1 MSMYLALFIVL
12 GFFAIGD
19 ILGVATKAKLS
30 SVFVALMLFM
40 ICFMTGLIPG
50 DIIDQANLTGV
61 SKMAS
66 AFIVFNM
73 GTSVNLDEMKREW
86 KVVVMSIVAMGI
98 AIVSVLCVIPI
109 IGKQAAIV
117 SIPIVN
123 GGLVATNIMTSG
135 ALEKGFTMAAAL
147 GTVVFAVQKFVGTI
161 PASRFGLSEA
171 RILVKNYRDAQAQGI
186 DLMAKEMAE
195 ASAGKAQKVSFAQ
208 KNDKYFTQYTCI
220 AIVAF
225 FAWIGF
231 LIEEATGISMSIW
244 CLLLGML
251 TNQIG
256 LIPAKV
262 LDKGKASGLFMAAMF
277 CTLIPSLAKISIS
290 DLMEL
295 SVQTVTVFAAVLAG
309 TFLFMYI
316 LPLWKFVG
324 SKNLAMGI
332 AMSQLLGFPATY
344 LIVNEVATAVAETE
358 GEKDYIV
365 KKLTPAFVISG
376 FVSVTTISILIAGV
390 FVQFI

>member
-1 MSMYLALFIVL
+1 
-12 GFFAIGD
+12 
-19 ILGVATKAKLS
+19 
-30 SVFVALMLFM
+30 
-40 ICFMTGLIPG
+40 
-50 DIIDQANLTGV
+50 
-61 SKMAS
+61 
-66 AFIVFNM
+66 
-73 GTSVNLDEMKREW
+73 
-86 KVVVMSIVAMGI
+86 
-98 AIVSVLCVIPI
+98 
-109 IGKQAAIV
+109 
-117 SIPIVN
+117 
-123 GGLVATNIMTSG
+123 
-135 ALEKGFTMAAAL
+135 
-147 GTVVFAVQKFVGTI
+147 
-161 PASRFGLSEA
+161 
-171 RILVKNYRDAQAQGI
+171 
-186 DLMAKEMAE
+186 
-195 ASAGKAQKVSFAQ
+195 
-208 KNDKYFTQYTCI
+208 
-220 AIVAF
+220 
-225 FAWIGF
+225 
-231 LIEEATGISMSIW
+231 
-244 CLLLGML
+244 ML

>member
-1 MSMYLALFIVL
+1 M
-12 GFFAIGD
+12 
-19 ILGVATKAKLS
+19 
-30 SVFVALMLFM
+30 
-40 ICFMTGLIPG
+40 
-50 DIIDQANLTGV
+50 
-61 SKMAS
+61 
-66 AFIVFNM
+66 
-73 GTSVNLDEMKREW
+73 
-86 KVVVMSIVAMGI
+86 
-98 AIVSVLCVIPI
+98 
-109 IGKQAAIV
+109 
-117 SIPIVN
+117 
-123 GGLVATNIMTSG
+123 
-135 ALEKGFTMAAAL
+135 
-147 GTVVFAVQKFVGTI
+147 QKFVGTI

-186 DLMAKEMAE
+186 DLMAKEMAGSLCRQGAE
-195 ASAGKAQKVSFAQ
+195 GELCPEKRQIFHPVHLH
-208 KNDKYFTQYTCI
+208 CHRR
-220 AIVAF
+220 V

-332 AMSQLLGFPATY
+332 AMSQLLGFP
-344 LIVNEVATAVAETE
+344 LPI
-358 GEKDYIV
+358 
-365 KKLTPAFVISG
+365 
-376 FVSVTTISILIAGV
+376 
-390 FVQFI
+390 